1 MEKKSKLISF
11 RVSKE
16 EYEELSSRIPLK
28 MKQDKMGEF
37 VKDDE
42 GNVKQIPLMSI
53 STFIRGAVLG
63 KRLFA
68 VDRVVEEE
76 KVIAAAKIG
85 NNINYIARR
94 LNSDHKKGIVDQIT
108 YEEMLALLRET
119 RDEMYDILAPIR

>member
-28 MKQDKMGEF
+28 LKQDKMGEL

-76 KVIAAAKIG
+76 KVVAAAKIG

-94 LNSDHKKGIVDQIT
+94 LNSAHKKGIVDQST

-119 RDEMYDILAPIR
+119 RDQMYDILAPIR